1 MVDIKRASLD
11 EATSAP
17 TRRYGFFG
25 TLGGPQFIVGQIFT
39 IIATVLGVYLAGYVG
54 FQRTLEYD
62 RLNDAQRRT
71 NLMQA
76 LRAELS
82 DNTARLKEFVPL
94 MQKTQEG
101 EAIYRD
107 WPRLRLFVWNA
118 SSQNSALFDAP
129 PSAITDM
136 QAFYEDAGDL
146 LKNVPMQDAF
156 RHLTSSNASDRQ
168 VITEQLDAQVK
179 RAETAILPTL
189 EQAVAESEQVVR
201 RYAGMAR

>member
-1 MVDIKRASLD
+1 MVDIRQASLD

-17 TRRYGFFG
+17 TKFGFFG
-25 TLGGPQFIVGQIFT
+25 TLGGPQFIIAQIFT

-62 RLNDAQRRT
+62 RLNDAQRRA

-76 LRAELS
+76 LHAELS
-82 DNTARLKEFVPL
+82 DNTARLRDFVPL

-101 EAIYRD
+101 ESIYRD

-129 PSAITDM
+129 PVAITDM
-136 QAFYEDAGDL
+136 QAFYEDAADL
-146 LKNVPMQDAF
+146 LNNRTIHEAF
-156 RHLTSSNASDRQ
+156 RRLTSSNVSDRQ
-168 VITEQLDAQVK
+168 RVTEQLDVQVK

-189 EQAVAESEQVVR
+189 EKAVADSEQVVS
-201 RYAGMAR
+201 RYAGMAK